1 MLAYVRVLFCV
12 VLILKR
18 IDAIASSRKEMAKMN
33 VDFKGCFRCAKYAA
47 LAMTVAFVLWMPVRM
62 AGRTFVHGVY
72 IGRDAGPETQK
83 TAGEAFK
90 NIQVLKDIP
99 AGELI
104 PSMRYVSAALGVG
117 CDYCHEADHFDNDDK
132 PTKQR
137 ARNMMKMMFAINQ
150 DNFNGRREV
159 TCYTC
164 HRGVAKAAN
173 IAPLSSAPNTAGRV
187 SESGETG
194 TASTGVAPTGASGS
208 TPSMNEILAKYVDAI
223 GGSGA
228 IQKNQTRAEQGSVE
242 GPHGLHAAIE
252 TYRTAPDK
260 AFAIVHR
267 PNGDVMEGVDGN
279 VGWGKRANGEV
290 TEESGDELARSRQW
304 AEFYPGEHF
313 EKDYERFKMGGIENV
328 NGHDAYVI
336 TAWWKDGGA
345 DRIYFDVQ
353 SGLLLRITH
362 RIESP
367 LGALPLQTDYEDYR
381 EVNGLKIPFA
391 VRVTRVDGTTT
402 YTWQKMDANVTIDP
416 SRYEK
421 PVKKSAAEE
430 PLRPEAKP

>member
-1 MLAYVRVLFCV
+1 MNC
-12 VLILKR
+12 
-18 IDAIASSRKEMAKMN
+18 DRKGLVK
-33 VDFKGCFRCAKYAA
+33 CAKYAA
-47 LAMTVAFVLWMPVRM
+47 IVMTSVAVLWMPGKMMVR
-62 AGRTFVHGVY
+62 AAARGELE
-72 IGRDAGPETQK
+72 RDGKPEEQK

-99 AGELI
+99 ASELI
-104 PSMRYVSAALGVG
+104 PSMRYVAASLGVG
-117 CDYCHEADHFDNDDK
+117 CDYCHQADHFDNDDK

-150 DNFNGRREV
+150 DNFNGKREV

-164 HRGVAKAAN
+164 HRGAAKAAS
-173 IAPLSSAPNTAGRV
+173 IASLSGVANGAVATVAESRSSGKTAAATEPGETAG
-187 SESGETG
+187 
-194 TASTGVAPTGASGS
+194 ASSDAAKAM
-208 TPSMNEILAKYVDAI
+208 PSVTEVLAKYVDGI
-223 GGSGA
+223 GGSA
-228 IQKNQTRAEQGSVE
+228 AVEKSQTRVEQGGVE
-242 GPHGLHAAIE
+242 GPRGLHAAIE

-267 PNGDVMEGVDGN
+267 PNGDVSEGVSGE

-290 TEESGDELARSRQW
+290 TDESGDELARSRQW
-304 AEFYPGEHF
+304 AEFYPGERF
-313 EKDYERFKMGGIENV
+313 DKDYERLQVRGTESV
-328 NGHDAYVI
+328 NGHDAYVVM
-336 TAWWKDGGA
+336 AWWKGGGA

-353 SGLLLRITH
+353 SGLLLRIAH

-381 EVNGLKIPFA
+381 DVNGLKIPFT

-402 YTWQKMDANVTIDP
+402 YTWQKMETNVGIDP

-421 PVKKSAAEE
+421 PVEKPAEE
-430 PLRPEAKP
+430 KPPRPSAKP

>member
-1 MLAYVRVLFCV
+1 
-12 VLILKR
+12 
-18 IDAIASSRKEMAKMN
+18 MN
-33 VDFKGCFRCAKYAA
+33 VNREGCFKWAKYTA
-47 LAMTVAFVLWMPVRM
+47 LAMTVALVLWMPVGM
-62 AGRTFVHGVY
+62 TGRTLVRRAFAGP
-72 IGRDAGPETQK
+72 DAGAETQK

-99 AGELI
+99 ADELM
-104 PSMRYVSAALGVG
+104 PSMRYVSASLGVG
-117 CDYCHEADHFDNDDK
+117 CDYCHEADHFDRDDK

-137 ARNMMKMMFAINQ
+137 ARNMMKMMFAIDQ

-159 TCYTC
+159 NCYTC

-173 IAPLSSAPNTAGRV
+173 IAPLSRAPNAAV
-187 SESGETG
+187 QVFESGETG
-194 TASTGVAPTGASGS
+194 AASTGASGA
-208 TPSMNEILAKYVDAI
+208 TPSMAEILAKYVDAI

-228 IQKNQTRAEQGSVE
+228 IQKNHTRAEQGSVE
-242 GPHGLHAAIE
+242 GPHGLHATIE

-267 PNGDVMEGVDGN
+267 PNGDVMEGVNGN

-313 EKDYERFKMGGIENV
+313 ERDYERFQAGGIENV
-328 NGHDAYVI
+328 NGHDAYVMV
-336 TAWWKDGGA
+336 AWWKGGGA
-345 DRIYFDVQ
+345 DRIYFDVE

-367 LGALPLQTDYEDYR
+367 LGALPLQTDYDDYR
-381 EVNGLKIPFA
+381 EVNGLKIPFT

-402 YTWQKMDANVTIDP
+402 YTWQKMEANVAIDA

-421 PVKKSAAEE
+421 PAKRPAEE
-430 PLRPEAKP
+430 PLKPETKP

>member
-1 MLAYVRVLFCV
+1 
-12 VLILKR
+12 
-18 IDAIASSRKEMAKMN
+18 MANMN
-33 VDFKGCFRCAKYAA
+33 VNREGCFKWAKYTA
-47 LAMTVAFVLWMPVRM
+47 LAMTVALVLWMPVGM
-62 AGRTFVHGVY
+62 MGRTLVRRAF
-72 IGRDAGPETQK
+72 AGPDTGAETQK

-90 NIQVLKDIP
+90 NIQVLKEIP
-99 AGELI
+99 ADELL
-104 PSMRYVSAALGVG
+104 PSMRYVSASLGVG
-117 CDYCHEADHFDNDDK
+117 CDYCHEADHFDSDDK

-137 ARNMMKMMFAINQ
+137 ARNMMKMMFAIDQ

-173 IAPLSSAPNTAGRV
+173 IAPLSSAPNAAV
-187 SESGETG
+187 QVFESSEPRA
-194 TASTGVAPTGASGS
+194 ASTGALGA
-208 TPSMNEILAKYVDAI
+208 TPSMAEILAKYVDAI

-228 IQKNQTRAEQGSVE
+228 IQKNHTRAEQGSVE
-242 GPHGLHAAIE
+242 GPHGFHATIE

-267 PNGDVMEGVDGN
+267 PNGDVMEGVNGN
-279 VGWGKRANGEV
+279 IGWGKRANGEV

-313 EKDYERFKMGGIENV
+313 ERDYERFQAGGIESV
-328 NGHDAYVI
+328 NGRDAYVMV
-336 TAWWKDGGA
+336 AWWKGGGA
-345 DRIYFDVQ
+345 DRIYFDVE

-381 EVNGLKIPFA
+381 EVNGLKIPFT

-402 YTWQKMDANVTIDP
+402 YTWQKMEANVAIDS

-421 PVKKSAAEE
+421 PAKKPAEE
-430 PLRPEAKP
+430 PLKPEAKP

>member
-1 MLAYVRVLFCV
+1 
-12 VLILKR
+12 
-18 IDAIASSRKEMAKMN
+18 MN
-33 VDFKGCFRCAKYAA
+33 VDCKGCLKCAKYTA
-47 LAMTVAFVLWMPVRM
+47 LAMIVALVLWMPVGM
-62 AGRTFVHGVY
+62 MGRTLVRPAFT
-72 IGRDAGPETQK
+72 GRDAGAETQK

-99 AGELI
+99 AGELM
-104 PSMRYVSAALGVG
+104 PSMRYVSASLGVG
-117 CDYCHEADHFDNDDK
+117 CDYCHEADHFDSDDK

-173 IAPLSSAPNTAGRV
+173 IAPLSSAPNAARQV
-187 SESGETG
+187 VESGE
-194 TASTGVAPTGASGS
+194 ARAGS
-208 TPSMNEILAKYVDAI
+208 TDASSSMPSVNEILAKYVDAI

-228 IQKNQTRAEQGSVE
+228 IQKNRTRAEKGSVE

-267 PNGDVMEGVDGN
+267 ANGDVMEGVDGN
-279 VGWGKRANGEV
+279 SGWGKRANGEV

-313 EKDYERFKMGGIENV
+313 ERDYERFQAGLIENV
-328 NGHDAYVI
+328 NGHDAYLMM
-336 TAWWKDGGA
+336 AWWKGGGA
-345 DRIYFDVQ
+345 DRIYFEVQ

-367 LGALPLQTDYEDYR
+367 LGALPLQTDYEGYR
-381 EVNGLKIPFA
+381 DVNGLKIPFT

-402 YTWQKMDANVTIDP
+402 YTWQKMEANVAIDP

-421 PVKKSAAEE
+421 PVKKPAAEE
-430 PLRPEAKP
+430 PLKPEAKP

>member
-1 MLAYVRVLFCV
+1 
-12 VLILKR
+12 
-18 IDAIASSRKEMAKMN
+18 MN
-33 VDFKGCFRCAKYAA
+33 VKLKGCFRCGKYTA
-47 LAMTVAFVLWMPVRM
+47 LAMTVALVLSMPVGM
-62 AGRTFVHGVY
+62 TARTLVRRAFT
-72 IGRDAGPETQK
+72 GRDGGPEAQK
-83 TAGEAFK
+83 TAGEVFK

-99 AGELI
+99 ADELM
-104 PSMRYVSAALGVG
+104 PSMRYVSASLGVS
-117 CDYCHEADHFDNDDK
+117 CDYCHEADHFDSDDK

-173 IAPLSSAPNTAGRV
+173 IAPLSSAPNATAQV
-187 SESGETG
+187 SESSETG
-194 TASTGVAPTGASGS
+194 AASTGASRS
-208 TPSMNEILAKYVDAI
+208 TPSMNEILAKYVEAI

-228 IQKNQTRAEQGSVE
+228 IQKNHTRAEQGSVE

-290 TEESGDELARSRQW
+290 AEESGDELARSRQW

-313 EKDYERFKMGGIENV
+313 EKDYERFQAGAIENV
-328 NGHDAYVI
+328 NGHDAYVMM
-336 TAWWKDGGA
+336 AWWKGGGA

-381 EVNGLKIPFA
+381 DVNGLKIPFT

-402 YTWQKMDANVTIDP
+402 YTWQKMEANVAIDP

-421 PVKKSAAEE
+421 PVKKPAAEE
-430 PLRPEAKP
+430 PLKPGAKP

>member
-1 MLAYVRVLFCV
+1 
-12 VLILKR
+12 
-18 IDAIASSRKEMAKMN
+18 MANMN
-33 VDFKGCFRCAKYAA
+33 VDLKDCFKCGKCTA
-47 LAMTVAFVLWMPVRM
+47 LAMTVALVLWMPVGM
-62 AGRTFVHGVY
+62 AARALARSAFTW
-72 IGRDAGPETQK
+72 RDAGAETQK
-83 TAGEAFK
+83 TAAEAFK

-99 AGELI
+99 AGELM
-104 PSMRYVSAALGVG
+104 PSMRYVSASLGVS
-117 CDYCHEADHFDNDDK
+117 CEYCHEPDHFDNDDK

-137 ARNMMKMMFAINQ
+137 ARNMMRMMSAINQ

-173 IAPLSSAPNTAGRV
+173 IAPLSSVPNAGAPV
-187 SESGETG
+187 FDSGG
-194 TASTGVAPTGASGS
+194 PRAGS
-208 TPSMNEILAKYVDAI
+208 TDALSSMPSMNEVLAKYVEAI

-228 IQKNQTRAEQGSVE
+228 VQKNQTRAEQDSVK

-267 PNGDVMEGVDGN
+267 ANGDVMEGVDGN
-279 VGWGKRANGEV
+279 SGWGKRANGEV
-290 TEESGDELARSRQW
+290 TEELGDELARSRQW

-313 EKDYERFKMGGIENV
+313 EKDYERFQAGGIENV
-328 NGHDAYVI
+328 NGHDAYVMI
-336 TAWWKDGGA
+336 AWWKDGGA

-381 EVNGLKIPFA
+381 DVNGLKIPFT

-402 YTWQKMDANVTIDP
+402 YTWQKMEANVAIDP

-421 PVKKSAAEE
+421 PVKQPAVAE
-430 PLRPEAKP
+430 PLKPEAKP

>member
-1 MLAYVRVLFCV
+1 
-12 VLILKR
+12 
-18 IDAIASSRKEMAKMN
+18 
-33 VDFKGCFRCAKYAA
+33 
-47 LAMTVAFVLWMPVRM
+47 
-62 AGRTFVHGVY
+62 
-72 IGRDAGPETQK
+72 
-83 TAGEAFK
+83 
-90 NIQVLKDIP
+90 
-99 AGELI
+99 
-104 PSMRYVSAALGVG
+104 
-117 CDYCHEADHFDNDDK
+117 
-132 PTKQR
+132 
-137 ARNMMKMMFAINQ
+137 
-150 DNFNGRREV
+150 
-159 TCYTC
+159 
-164 HRGVAKAAN
+164 KAAN
-173 IAPLSSAPNTAGRV
+173 IAPFSSAPNTAGRV

-194 TASTGVAPTGASGS
+194 AASTGASGS
-208 TPSMNEILAKYVDAI
+208 TPSMNEILTKYVDAI

-228 IQKNQTRAEQGSVE
+228 IQKNRTRREQGSVE

-252 TYRTAPDK
+252 TYRTGPDK

-313 EKDYERFKMGGIENV
+313 EKDYKSFQAGGIESV
-328 NGHDAYVI
+328 NGHGGDVMV
-336 TAWWKDGGA
+336 AWWKGGGA
-345 DRIYFDVQ
+345 DRIDFDVE

-381 EVNGLKIPFA
+381 EVNGLKIPFT

-402 YTWQKMDANVTIDP
+402 YTWQKMEANVAIDS

-421 PVKKSAAEE
+421 PA
-430 PLRPEAKP
+430 

>member
-1 MLAYVRVLFCV
+1 
-12 VLILKR
+12 
-18 IDAIASSRKEMAKMN
+18 MN
-33 VDFKGCFRCAKYAA
+33 VNFKGCFRCAKYTA
-47 LAMTVAFVLWMPVRM
+47 LAMTIALVLWMPVRM
-62 AGRTFVHGVY
+62 TARTLVRRAFT
-72 IGRDAGPETQK
+72 GRDIGPDTQK

-90 NIQVLKDIP
+90 NIRVLKDIP
-99 AGELI
+99 AGELM
-104 PSMRYVSAALGVG
+104 PSMRYVSASLGVS

-150 DNFNGRREV
+150 DNFNGKREV

-164 HRGVAKAAN
+164 HRGAAKAAN
-173 IAPLSSAPNTAGRV
+173 IAPLSSGPNAGAQV
-187 SESGETG
+187 SESGEPG
-194 TASTGVAPTGASGS
+194 SLSTGASRS

-223 GGSGA
+223 GGSAA
-228 IQKNQTRAEQGSVE
+228 IQKNHTRAEQGSVE

-279 VGWGKRANGEV
+279 VGWGKRAIGEV

-304 AEFYPGEHF
+304 AEFYPGDHF
-313 EKDYERFKMGGIENV
+313 EKDYERFQLGEIENV
-328 NGHDAYVI
+328 NGHDAYVMM
-336 TAWWKDGGA
+336 AWWKGGGA
-345 DRIYFDVQ
+345 DRIYFDAQ

-362 RIESP
+362 RIESS

-381 EVNGLKIPFA
+381 EVNGLKIPFT

-402 YTWQKMDANVTIDP
+402 YTWWKMDANVTVDP

-421 PVKKSAAEE
+421 PAEKPVADKSGKS
-430 PLRPEAKP
+430 EAKP

>member
-1 MLAYVRVLFCV
+1 
-12 VLILKR
+12 
-18 IDAIASSRKEMAKMN
+18 MN
-33 VDFKGCFRCAKYAA
+33 VDFKGCLKCAKYTA
-47 LAMTVAFVLWMPVRM
+47 LAMIVALVLWMPVRM
-62 AGRTFVHGVY
+62 AARSFVRGTFTG
-72 IGRDAGPETQK
+72 GDAGPETQK

-99 AGELI
+99 AGELM
-104 PSMRYVSAALGVG
+104 PSMRYVSASLGVG
-117 CDYCHEADHFDNDDK
+117 CDYCHEADHFDSDDK

-164 HRGVAKAAN
+164 HRGIAKAAN
-173 IAPLSSAPNTAGRV
+173 IASLSSAPNAAAQV
-187 SESGETG
+187 PESGEPG
-194 TASTGVAPTGASGS
+194 AASTGASRS
-208 TPSMNEILAKYVDAI
+208 TPSMSEIMAKYVDAI

-228 IQKNQTRAEQGSVE
+228 IQKNHTRAEQGSVE
-242 GPHGLHAAIE
+242 GPHGLHATIE

-267 PNGDVMEGVDGN
+267 ANGDVMEGVDGN

-313 EKDYERFKMGGIENV
+313 EKDYERFQVRGIENV
-328 NGHDAYVI
+328 NGHDAYVT
-336 TAWWKDGGA
+336 TAWWKGGGA
-345 DRIYFDVQ
+345 DRIYFDAQ
-353 SGLLLRITH
+353 SGLLMRITH

-367 LGALPLQTDYEDYR
+367 LGALPLQTEYEDYR
-381 EVNGLKIPFA
+381 DVNGLKIPFT

-402 YTWQKMDANVTIDP
+402 YTWQKMEADVAIDP

-421 PVKKSAAEE
+421 PAEKPAVEE
-430 PLRPEAKP
+430 PLKPEAKP

>member
-1 MLAYVRVLFCV
+1 
-12 VLILKR
+12 
-18 IDAIASSRKEMAKMN
+18 MN
-33 VDFKGCFRCAKYAA
+33 VDLKGCFRCAKYTAMAMIVA
-47 LAMTVAFVLWMPVRM
+47 LVLWMPVRM
-62 AGRTFVHGVY
+62 AARTFAVRAFT
-72 IGRDAGPETQK
+72 GRDAGLETQR

-104 PSMRYVSAALGVG
+104 PSMRYVSASLGVG
-117 CDYCHEADHFDNDDK
+117 CDYCHEAEHFDNDDK

-164 HRGVAKAAN
+164 HRGAAKAAS
-173 IAPLSSAPNTAGRV
+173 IAPLASAANGAARV
-187 SESGETG
+187 SESGEPG
-194 TASTGVAPTGASGS
+194 AASTGEVSTAASGAS
-208 TPSMNEILAKYVDAI
+208 PSMNEILAKYVDAI
-223 GGSGA
+223 GGGGA
-228 IQKNQTRAEQGSVE
+228 IQKNQTRAEHGSVE
-242 GPHGLHAAIE
+242 GPHNLHAAIE

-279 VGWGKRANGEV
+279 IGWGKRANGEV
-290 TEESGDELARSRQW
+290 TEETGDELARSRQW

-313 EKDYERFKMGGIENV
+313 EKDYERFQVRGTESV
-328 NGHDAYVI
+328 NGHDAYVVM
-336 TAWWKDGGA
+336 AWWKGDGA

-367 LGALPLQTDYEDYR
+367 LGALPLQTDYENYR
-381 EVNGLKIPFA
+381 EVNGLKIPFT

-402 YTWQKMDANVTIDP
+402 YTWQKMDANVAIDP
-416 SRYEK
+416 SRYQKPAEK
-421 PVKKSAAEE
+421 PASEKPGKSD
-430 PLRPEAKP
+430 AKP

>member
-1 MLAYVRVLFCV
+1 
-12 VLILKR
+12 
-18 IDAIASSRKEMAKMN
+18 
-33 VDFKGCFRCAKYAA
+33 
-47 LAMTVAFVLWMPVRM
+47 MTVALVLWMPVGM
-62 AGRTFVHGVY
+62 TARTLVRRAFT
-72 IGRDAGPETQK
+72 GRDAGPETQK

-99 AGELI
+99 AGELM
-104 PSMRYVSAALGVG
+104 PSMRYVSASLGVG

-164 HRGVAKAAN
+164 HRGAAKAAN
-173 IAPLSSAPNTAGRV
+173 IAPLSSAPNA
-187 SESGETG
+187 
-194 TASTGVAPTGASGS
+194 AASGGLNPARPALTGRRS
-208 TPSMNEILAKYVDAI
+208 TDASRSMPSMNEILAKYVDAI

-279 VGWGKRANGEV
+279 IGWGKRANGEV

-313 EKDYERFKMGGIENV
+313 EKDYERFQVGGIENV
-328 NGHDAYVI
+328 NGHDAYVMM
-336 TAWWKDGGA
+336 AWWKGGGA

-381 EVNGLKIPFA
+381 DVNGLKIPFT

-402 YTWQKMDANVTIDP
+402 YTWQKMEANVAIDP

-421 PVKKSAAEE
+421 PAKKPAAEE
-430 PLRPEAKP
+430 PLKPEAKP

>member
-1 MLAYVRVLFCV
+1 MTYVRVLFRCGPTKQKYETIEGKGTAAMNFDRKGWVKCANYV
-12 VLILKR
+12 VLVMTVVIVLWKP
-18 IDAIASSRKEMAKMN
+18 AKM
-33 VDFKGCFRCAKYAA
+33 AA
-47 LAMTVAFVLWMPVRM
+47 
-62 AGRTFVHGVY
+62 RTAARSESEREGK
-72 IGRDAGPETQK
+72 PETQK
-83 TAGEAFK
+83 TAAEAFK

-99 AGELI
+99 ASELI
-104 PSMRYVSAALGVG
+104 PSMRYVAASLGVG
-117 CDYCHEADHFDNDDK
+117 CDYCHQADHFDNDDK
-132 PTKQR
+132 PTKQQ

-150 DNFNGRREV
+150 DNFDGKREV

-173 IAPLSSAPNTAGRV
+173 IAPLSSAPNAAGGV
-187 SESGETG
+187 FESGKPEAVSTD
-194 TASTGVAPTGASGS
+194 ASRS
-208 TPSMNEILAKYVDAI
+208 TPSSNEILAKYVDAI
-223 GGSGA
+223 GGSVA
-228 IQKNQTRAEQGSVE
+228 IQENHTRAEQGSVE

-267 PNGDVMEGVDGN
+267 SNGDVMEGVDGN
-279 VGWGKRANGEV
+279 VGWGKRVNGEV

-313 EKDYERFKMGGIENV
+313 EKDYERFQLGGIENV
-328 NGHDAYVI
+328 SGHDAYVM
-336 TAWWKDGGA
+336 TAWWKEGGA
-345 DRIYFDVQ
+345 DRIYFDAQ

-381 EVNGLKIPFA
+381 DVNGLKIPFT

-402 YTWQKMDANVTIDP
+402 YTWRKMDANVAVDP

-421 PVKKSAAEE
+421 PAEKPLADKSGKSD
-430 PLRPEAKP
+430 AKP